1 MKSFSDNIT
10 IAETTEHLELRL
22 RVMEDILGMQQL
34 KNKRIYLSL
43 KLLAVT
49 VVLLAVAHLAI
60 ML

>member
-10 IAETTEHLELRL
+10 IAETTEHLEVRL
-22 RVMEDILGMQQL
+22 RVIEDILGMQQL